1 MCCNSGSSSTPAPD
15 PRLVEAQIRSMGIQ
29 DGAIG
34 KVLQNSDDLMPLQKQ
49 QMQFGLDT
57 AHTAYDQSQEDRT
70 WMLGKRDQLSG
81 IQDTL
86 ASDAANFNLPERQN
100 RMFDEANA
108 DVDSAFSNARDQGAR
123 GLSRMGVTP
132 GSGKSMMMSNQMDM
146 AQAAAKSSAAMKVRA
161 AARAEGFALTDRANN
176 ALAGYPA
183 MSAGATGAG
192 AGYGASGLALA
203 NGGLAGMNSGYGTA
217 AGMAGA
223 MGSNATGMYGAE
235 ANYKLGQDRLAAD
248 NDPMKTLLGAGVG
261 IASSYLM
268 KPSDRR
274 LKTNITV
281 AGVMNNGLTVYRYR
295 YKAGGP
301 FELGVMADEVAVI
314 RPQAYVRGGAGNGF
328 DAVNYAML

>member
-1 MCCNSGSSSTPAPD
+1 MA
-15 PRLVEAQIRSMGIQ
+15 IQ
-29 DGAIG
+29 DSAIG
-34 KVLQNSDDLMPLQKQ
+34 KMLQNSDDLMPLQKQ

-86 ASDAANFNLPERQN
+86 ASDAKNFNLPEEQN

-108 DVDSAFSNARDQGAR
+108 DVDSAFSNARAQEAR
-123 GLSRMGVTP
+123 GLSRSGVTP
-132 GSGKSMMMSNQMDM
+132 GSGKALMMYNQMDM
-146 AQAAAKSSAAMKVRA
+146 AQAAARSSAAMKVRA

-183 MSAGATGAG
+183 MSAGAIGAG

-203 NGGLAGMNSGYGTA
+203 NGGLAGMNSGYSTA
-217 AGMAGA
+217 GSMAGQ
-223 MGSNATGMYGAE
+223 MGSNATGMYGAQ
-235 ANYKLGQDRLAAD
+235 ANYKLGEDRLAAD
-248 NDPMKTLLGAGVG
+248 NDPMQTLVGAGIG
-261 IASSYLM
+261 IGSSYLM
-268 KPSDRR
+268 KGSDRR
-274 LKTNITV
+274 MKTDITAV
-281 AGVMNNGLTVYRYR
+281 GVMDNGLTVYRYR
-295 YKAGGP
+295 YRTGGP

>member
-1 MCCNSGSSSTPAPD
+1 
-15 PRLVEAQIRSMGIQ
+15 MGIQ
-29 DGAIG
+29 DGAIS

-86 ASDAANFNLPERQN
+86 ARDAANFNLPERQN

-192 AGYGASGLALA
+192 AGYGASGLALT
-203 NGGLAGMNSGYGTA
+203 NGGLAGMNSGYGA
-217 AGMAGA
+217 AGSMAGA

-235 ANYKLGQDRLAAD
+235 ANYKLGQDKLASD
-248 NDPMKTLLGAGVG
+248 SNPLNTVLGAATG
-261 IASSYLM
+261 AAMSAYM
-268 KPSDRR
+268 PKPSDRR
-274 LKTNITV
+274 LKTDITAV
-281 AGVMNNGLTVYRYR
+281 GMMDNGLTVYSYR